1 MSVVATVAE
10 ITSRA
15 LTRATDPRWRL
26 IVFSALL
33 VGVACLGLEPSNPA
47 VAGSASNTLALAAY
61 QQARDKVGRDADAH
75 ASLALW
81 CESQGLSSERQ
92 KHLTIAVLTDPAH
105 ARARGL
111 LGLVAFRGR
120 WQLPEEIRQE
130 LQADETLSASLAEYR
145 ARRARMRNSAD
156 AHLKIAIWCE
166 EHGLKPEATAHLTVA
181 TQRDPGLEAA
191 WKKLGY
197 RKHGS
202 RWITDWQ
209 LADEKAQS
217 EARTKAYKYWTTL
230 LARLRTGLEYESS
243 WAGAARTLQG
253 ISDPTAVPSVWA
265 IFAGGSSS
273 HQALAVQLFGQID
286 SPDSTQAL
294 AVLAVASESGEVRGK
309 SVETLRRRD
318 SSEIAPFLLGLLSN
332 QERRRAPI
340 LYHYLLQPVGWNA
353 IGSIG
358 YLFVQG
364 PFYDVFRTYTVDE
377 SVSGLGMGVASMIAT
392 SMDRGYVNRI
402 MTQRQRQVSDLFA
415 AVGRILSD
423 CEGVIPAPEI
433 DDKTIDQLTT
443 RIIDVLSQIHGRYL
457 GKDVEVWR
465 KWWAD
470 EQGYVYEPAAPHP
483 RLDLTLSDD
492 KPTFFSTNVHLSC
505 FAAGTPVH
513 TLAGL
518 RPIESVQ
525 IGDQVLTQDPR
536 TAELSYQ
543 PVLAAVQNK
552 PDKIVEI
559 NLGGE
564 VIRATAIHRFWKAGQ
579 GWVPARDLKSGDSL
593 RALGGIAE
601 VKAVRRGQVQP
612 VFNLKV
618 MRAQSFFVGERGMLV
633 HDNSAVEPVSQPFD
647 LVPEIAGDH

>member
-1 MSVVATVAE
+1 M
-10 ITSRA
+10 
-15 LTRATDPRWRL
+15 
-26 IVFSALL
+26 FSALL
-33 VGVACLGLEPSNPA
+33 VCVAFLASEPPNPPA
-47 VAGSASNTLALAAY
+47 VGSPSKALALTAY
-61 QQARDKVGRDADAH
+61 QEARKDVRPDADAH
-75 ASLALW
+75 VRMALW
-81 CESQGLSSERQ
+81 CERHGLSSERL

-105 ARARGL
+105 VRARGL

-120 WQLPEEIRQE
+120 WQLPGQIREE
-130 LQADETLSASLAEYR
+130 LQVDEASSASLAEYR

-156 AHLKIAIWCE
+156 AHLKIANWCE
-166 EHGLKPEATAHLTVA
+166 EHGLAPEATAHLTVA
-181 TQRDPGLEAA
+181 TQLDPGLDAA

-202 RWITDWQ
+202 RWITDLQ
-209 LADEKAQS
+209 LAEWKAES
-217 EARTKAYKYWTTL
+217 EARTKADKYWTTR
-230 LARLRTGLEYESS
+230 LARLRSGLEDE
-243 WAGAARTLQG
+243 ATRADAAMTLQG
-253 ISDPTAVPSVWA
+253 ITDPGAVPSVWA
-265 IFAGGSSS
+265 IFAGGNTS
-273 HQALAVQLFGQID
+273 HQPLAVQLFGQID
-286 SPDSTQAL
+286 SPRSTRAL
-294 AVLAVASESGEVRGK
+294 MVLAVANESGEVRAK
-309 SVETLRRRD
+309 SIETLRRRD
-318 SSEIAPFLLGLLSN
+318 SSEIAPFLLGLLAN
-332 QERRRAPI
+332 RERHRAPI
-340 LYHYLLQPVGWNA
+340 LYHYLLQPVGWDA

-358 YLFVQG
+358 YLFVRG
-364 PFYDVFRTYTVDE
+364 PFYDMFRTYTVDE
-377 SVSGLGMGVASMIAT
+377 SFRVSPMGVASLTT
-392 SMDRGYVNRI
+392 SMPEYARRI
-402 MTQRQRQVSDLFA
+402 MSQRQQQVSDLFA
-415 AVGRILSD
+415 TIGRILSE
-423 CEGVIPAPEI
+423 CEGEIPAPEF
-433 DDKTIDQLTT
+433 DDEMMDKFAT

-465 KWWAD
+465 KWSA
-470 EQGYVYEPAAPHP
+470 EELGYVYEPTAPFA

-552 PDKIVEI
+552 PDRLVEI

-579 GWVPARDLKSGDSL
+579 GWVPVRDLKSGDSL

-601 VKAVRRGQVQP
+601 VKSVRRGQSQP

-618 MRAQSFFVGERGMLV
+618 MQAQSFFVGERGMLV
-633 HDNSAVEPVSQPFD
+633 HDNSAVEPALQPFD
-647 LVPEIAGDH
+647 LVAGLPGDH

>member
-1 MSVVATVAE
+1 
-10 ITSRA
+10 
-15 LTRATDPRWRL
+15 
-26 IVFSALL
+26 VFSALL

-47 VAGSASNTLALAAY
+47 FAGSASNTLALAAY

-120 WQLPEEIRQE
+120 WQLPEEIRKE
-130 LQADETLSASLAEYR
+130 LRADEALSASLAEYK

-181 TQRDPGLEAA
+181 TQLDPGLEAA

-197 RKHGS
+197 RKQGS
-202 RWITDWQ
+202 RWVTDLQ

-230 LARLRTGLEYESS
+230 LARLRSGLEDESS
-243 WAGAARTLQG
+243 RAGAGRTLQG
-253 ISDPTAVPSVWA
+253 ISDPTAVPSAWA
-265 IFAGGSSS
+265 IFVGGNSS
-273 HQALAVQLFGQID
+273 HQTLAVQLFGQID
-286 SPDSTQAL
+286 SPGSTRAL
-294 AVLAVASESGEVRGK
+294 VVLAVASESGEVRGK

-318 SSEIAPFLLGLLSN
+318 SSEIAPFLLELLGN
-332 QERRRAPI
+332 QERRRGPI

-358 YLFVQG
+358 YLFVRG
-364 PFYDVFRTYTVDE
+364 PFFDVFRTYTVDE
-377 SVSGLGMGVASMIAT
+377 SVTGLQTGVASITT
-392 SMDRGYVNRI
+392 SMDDYANRI
-402 MTQRQRQVSDLFA
+402 MTQRQRQVSDLVA
-415 AVGRILSD
+415 AVGQILID
-423 CEGVIPAPEI
+423 CEGLILAPDV
-433 DDKTIDQLTT
+433 DDKTIDQLNT

-465 KWWAD
+465 KWWAE
-470 EQGYVYEPAAPHP
+470 EQGYVYEPTAPHP
-483 RLDLTLSDD
+483 RLDLTLSPD
-492 KPTFFSTNVHLSC
+492 KPTFASSFHLSC

-525 IGDQVLTQDPR
+525 VGDQVLTQDPR

-552 PDKIVEI
+552 PDRLVEI

-579 GWVPARDLKSGDSL
+579 GWVPARDLKSGDSV

-618 MRAQSFFVGERGMLV
+618 MRAQSFFVGERGMLA
-633 HDNSAVEPVSQPFD
+633 HDNSAVEGVSQPFD
-647 LVPEIAGDH
+647 IVPRFPGDH

>member
-1 MSVVATVAE
+1 M
-10 ITSRA
+10 
-15 LTRATDPRWRL
+15 
-26 IVFSALL
+26 FSALL
-33 VGVACLGLEPSNPA
+33 VCVACLGLEPPNPA

-61 QQARDKVGRDADAH
+61 QEARDHVGRDADAH
-75 ASLALW
+75 ARLALW

-92 KHLTIAVLTDPAH
+92 KHLAIAVLTDPAH
-105 ARARGL
+105 ARTRGL
-111 LGLVAFRGR
+111 LGQVAFRGR
-120 WQLPEEIRQE
+120 WQSPEEIRKE
-130 LQADETLSASLAEYR
+130 LEADEALSASLAEYI

-181 TQRDPGLEAA
+181 TQLAPGLEAA

-197 RKHGS
+197 RKQGL
-202 RWITDWQ
+202 RWITDLQ

-217 EARTKAYKYWTTL
+217 EARAKADKYWTTL
-230 LARLRTGLEYESS
+230 LARSRSGLEDESRR
-243 WAGAARTLQG
+243 AGAAKTLQG
-253 ISDPTAVPSVWA
+253 ICDPGAVPSVWA
-265 IFAGGSSS
+265 ILAGGNSSD
-273 HQALAVQLFGQID
+273 QTLAVQLFGQID
-286 SPDSTQAL
+286 SPGSTRAL
-294 AVLAVASESGEVRGK
+294 VVLAVASDSGEVRGK
-309 SVETLRRRD
+309 SIETLRRRN
-318 SSEIAPFLLGLLSN
+318 SSEIAQFLLEVLSN

-358 YLFVQG
+358 YLFVRG

-377 SVSGLGMGVASMIAT
+377 SGRGLPMDIASIAM
-392 SMDRGYVNRI
+392 SMDGGYVNRI

-415 AVGRILSD
+415 AVGQILSD
-423 CEGVIPAPEI
+423 CEGVIPAPQI
-433 DDKTIDQLTT
+433 DDKTIDQLTM

-465 KWWAD
+465 KWWAE
-470 EQGYVYEPAAPHP
+470 EQGYAYEPTASHP
-483 RLDLTLSDD
+483 RLDLTLADD
-492 KPTFFSTNVHLSC
+492 KPTFRDNVHFSC
-505 FAAGTPVH
+505 FAAGTPIH

-518 RPIESVQ
+518 KPIESIQ

-552 PDKIVEI
+552 PDSLLEI

-564 VIRATAIHRFWKAGQ
+564 VIQATAIHRFWKAGQ

-593 RALGGIAE
+593 RALGGIAG
-601 VKAVRRGQVQP
+601 VKSRQT
-612 VFNLKV
+612 
-618 MRAQSFFVGERGMLV
+618 QSGPSR
-633 HDNSAVEPVSQPFD
+633 SSTST
-647 LVPEIAGDH
+647 